1 MPSSVERITF
11 LQMTWTV
18 SKDAAP
24 SNAFYSPWFGARTPS
39 RYVATSPSVGVRG
52 GGASSRKGEGQGQAL
67 SPAAAHLKR
76 MPRRMYI
83 CDRRGTHVSVA
94 AYAPTLQLGRYACV
108 PKFPWHDSDAG
119 MDPADNL
126 NLIQPVNPWS
136 GRDWSMCA
144 PPRVCAPPT
153 SCP

>member
-24 SNAFYSPWFGARTPS
+24 SNAFYSPWFGADPLALRCDEPE
-39 RYVATSPSVGVRG
+39 RG

-83 CDRRGTHVSVA
+83 CDRRGTRFGRRLR
-94 AYAPTLQLGRYACV
+94 AYATVGPVCV
-108 PKFPWHDSDAG
+108 RA
-119 MDPADNL
+119 
-126 NLIQPVNPWS
+126 
-136 GRDWSMCA
+136 
-144 PPRVCAPPT
+144 
-153 SCP
+153 